1 MKKLT
6 RSRQNKKLTGV
17 LGGLSDYIGMD
28 ASLLR
33 ILFVVALIFTGF
45 FPMGIIYLISIFIIP
60 EETDTL

>member
-17 LGGLSDYIGMD
+17 LGGLSEYTGMD

-45 FPMGIIYLISIFIIP
+45 FPLVIIYLISIFIIP
-60 EETDTL
+60 EETDI

>member
-17 LGGLSDYIGMD
+17 LGGLSEYIGMD

-33 ILFVVALIFTGF
+33 ILFVVASIFTGF
-45 FPMGIIYLISIFIIP
+45 FPLVLIYLISIFIIP
-60 EETDTL
+60 EETGTL